1 MYDLIIIGG
10 PPKRARLAHYIIY
23 DIWFNCGRPAQNER
37 GSRLVSD
44 ESKRAPI
51 SFMIYDLIIVGGGP
65 AGMTAGIYAAR
76 KKIKTFLIT
85 ESFGGQSIIAAEIQ
99 NFIGFKSISGLE
111 LSKLIQEHL
120 RAQEGIEI
128 KDQII
133 VSQIEKK
140 DDGFAIKS
148 ISGEIFETKTILLAL
163 GNKYREL
170 NVEGEQKFK
179 GRGVFYCAT
188 CDAPLMKNKIT
199 AVVGGG
205 NAGFESVIQLLPY
218 ASKIYVLEY
227 IEAAKAD
234 PITQEKAKQS
244 GKVEVITMAQVKEV
258 FGDEFVKG
266 IKYEDRRNNEMKEL
280 SVQGIFVA
288 IGYEPNSGLVKNL
301 VQLNQSNQVIINPQT
316 QKTSCEG
323 IWAAGD
329 VTDGLYR
336 QYNIAIG
343 DSIKAVLNIYD
354 YLKLNGNNKN
364 NFLSG
369 KQN

>member
-1 MYDLIIIGG
+1 
-10 PPKRARLAHYIIY
+10 
-23 DIWFNCGRPAQNER
+23 
-37 GSRLVSD
+37 
-44 ESKRAPI
+44 
-51 SFMIYDLIIVGGGP
+51 
-65 AGMTAGIYAAR
+65 MTAGIYAAR
-76 KKIKTFLIT
+76 KKIKTLLIT
-85 ESFGGQSIIAAEIQ
+85 ESFGGQSIIAAKIQ

-120 RAQEGIEI
+120 KAQEDIEI
-128 KDQII
+128 KDQAL

-140 DDGFAIKS
+140 DNGFIIKTS
-148 ISGEIFETKTILLAL
+148 AAETFETKTILLGL
-163 GNKYREL
+163 GNRYREL
-170 NVEGEQKFK
+170 NVEAEQKFK

-227 IEAAKAD
+227 METPKAD

-244 GKVEVITMAQVKEV
+244 GKVEVITMAQVKEI

-266 IKYEDRRNNEMKEL
+266 IKYEDRRNNEIKEL

-288 IGYEPNSGLVKNL
+288 IGYQPNSDLVKNL
-301 VQLNQSNQVIINPQT
+301 VELNQYGQIVVDTKT

-354 YLKLNGNNKN
+354 YLKLNGN
-364 NFLSG
+364 G
-369 KQN
+369 K

>member
-1 MYDLIIIGG
+1 
-10 PPKRARLAHYIIY
+10 
-23 DIWFNCGRPAQNER
+23 
-37 GSRLVSD
+37 
-44 ESKRAPI
+44 
-51 SFMIYDLIIVGGGP
+51 
-65 AGMTAGIYAAR
+65 MTAGIYAAR
-76 KKIKTFLIT
+76 KKIKTLLIA

-120 RAQEGIEI
+120 KVQQGIEI
-128 KDQII
+128 KDQIL
-133 VSQIEKK
+133 VSQIKK
-140 DDGFAIKS
+140 NGNGFIVKTS
-148 ISGEIFETKTILLAL
+148 MTETFETKTILLGL
-163 GNKYREL
+163 GNRYREL

-188 CDAPLMKNKIT
+188 CDAPLMKNKIV

-227 IEAAKAD
+227 MEAPKAD

-280 SVQGIFVA
+280 LIQGIFVA
-288 IGYEPNSGLVKNL
+288 IGYQPNSDLVKDL
-301 VQLNQSNQVIINPQT
+301 LELNQSGQIVIDTKT

-354 YLKLNGNNKN
+354 YLKLNGNNK
-364 NFLSG
+364 
-369 KQN
+369 

>member
-1 MYDLIIIGG
+1 MYDLTIIGG
-10 PPKRARLAHYIIY
+10 
-23 DIWFNCGRPAQNER
+23 
-37 GSRLVSD
+37 
-44 ESKRAPI
+44 
-51 SFMIYDLIIVGGGP
+51 GP
-65 AGMTAGIYAAR
+65 TGMTAGIYAAR
-76 KKIKTFLIT
+76 KKIKTLLIT
-85 ESFGGQSIIAAEIQ
+85 ESFGGQSIIAAKIQ

-120 RAQEGIEI
+120 KAQEDIEI
-128 KDQII
+128 KDQAL

-140 DDGFAIKS
+140 DNGFIIKTS
-148 ISGEIFETKTILLAL
+148 AAETFETKTILLGL
-163 GNKYREL
+163 GNRYREL
-170 NVEGEQKFK
+170 NVEAEQKFK

-227 IEAAKAD
+227 METPKAD

-244 GKVEVITMAQVKEV
+244 GKVEVITMAQVKEI

-266 IKYEDRRNNEMKEL
+266 IKYEDRRNNEIKEL

-288 IGYEPNSGLVKNL
+288 IGYQPNSDLVKNL
-301 VQLNQSNQVIINPQT
+301 VELNQYGQIVVDTKT

-354 YLKLNGNNKN
+354 YLKLNGN
-364 NFLSG
+364 G
-369 KQN
+369 K

>member
-1 MYDLIIIGG
+1 
-10 PPKRARLAHYIIY
+10 
-23 DIWFNCGRPAQNER
+23 
-37 GSRLVSD
+37 
-44 ESKRAPI
+44 
-51 SFMIYDLIIVGGGP
+51 
-65 AGMTAGIYAAR
+65 MTAGIYAAR
-76 KKIKTFLIT
+76 KKIKALLIT
-85 ESFGGQSIIAAEIQ
+85 NGFGGQSIIAAKIQ

-120 RAQEGIEI
+120 KVQENIEI
-128 KDQII
+128 KDQSL

-140 DDGFAIKS
+140 DDGFIVKTSAN
-148 ISGEIFETKTILLAL
+148 ETFETKTILLGL
-163 GNKYREL
+163 GNRYREL

-188 CDAPLMKNKIT
+188 CDAPLMKNKIV
-199 AVVGGG
+199 AVIGGG

-227 IEAAKAD
+227 MDIPKAD
-234 PITQEKAKQS
+234 PITQEKATQS
-244 GKVEVITMAQVKEV
+244 GKIEVITMVQVKEV

-266 IKYEDRRNNEMKEL
+266 LKYQDRRSNEIKEL

-288 IGYEPNSGLVKNL
+288 IGYQPNSDLVKDL
-301 VQLNQSNQVIINPQT
+301 VKIDEYGGVIVDPKT
-316 QKTSCEG
+316 QKTSTPG

-329 VTDGLYR
+329 ITNGLYR

-354 YLKLNGNNKN
+354 YLKLNSNNK
-364 NFLSG
+364 
-369 KQN
+369 